1 MNKCILIT
9 RSGPFAGCKL
19 LVNSGDWVVI
29 GRQASRGLSIGDDIY
44 LSREHFRIFGD
55 NGQFRLVD
63 NNSRN
68 GTYLNGEKVD
78 TKVLSHGDCIR
89 AGGTEFLIVMQ
100 SLDSSNTWMPEEG
113 YGLQVRTSNT
123 NSIDESTKFL
133 PGGLAGLSS
142 PNRTSNATIDEV
154 QFASSLQPS
163 ENAGVNLPSQPA
175 LDENRPHSSSLIA
188 TLGFNESNSKWL
200 ANMSLEPLAFS
211 KGLYCLFEFKDP
223 ALVEVFL
230 RESRNRVRLSV
241 LISFLELPKQ
251 EWTRIRSLVA
261 NGHGETLAEAW
272 AILHDSD
279 ASKISG
285 IYKQYMGKD
294 AAIVVGTPVLSKV
307 KNQEFTKNGG
317 PLSYPSV
324 LLKTIRKENL
334 VLMESLLRTADF
346 YLFENTEKP
355 GSTVLFLSPKFFE
368 LSRFSSHVF
377 GGSDRD

>member
-1 MNKCILIT
+1 M
-9 RSGPFAGCKL
+9 
-19 LVNSGDWVVI
+19 VNSGDWVVI

-68 GTYLNGEKVD
+68 GTFLNGEKID

-100 SLDSSNTWMPEEG
+100 SLDSSNTWMPDEG
-113 YGLQVRTSNT
+113 YGFQVRPSNP
-123 NSIDESTKFL
+123 SGIDESTKFL
-133 PGGLAGLSS
+133 PGGLPGLTS

-154 QFASSLQPS
+154 QFAPTLQPP
-163 ENAGVNLPSQPA
+163 NNPGVNLPSQA
-175 LDENRPHSSSLIA
+175 SHENRVHQSSLIA
-188 TLGFNESNSKWL
+188 SLGFSESTGKWL
-200 ANMSLEPLAFS
+200 ADLSLEPLAYS
-211 KGLYCLFEFKDP
+211 KDLYYLFEFKDP
-223 ALVEVFL
+223 TLVDVFL

-241 LISFLELPKQ
+241 LVSFLELPKP
-251 EWTRIRSLVA
+251 EWTKIRSLVA

-285 IYKQYMGKD
+285 LYKQYLGKD

-334 VLMESLLRTADF
+334 VLMESLLRNVDF
-346 YLFENTEKP
+346 FLFENTEKP

-377 GGSDRD
+377 GGSDRN